1 MCFMPEDYKLTRRDF
16 IRSTAFGLVGLV
28 LGGSALASDDQW
40 KKIKKVIPAGEYDV
54 LCYVYPGGGKEQK
67 FLYLLD
73 IKGGPKAEI
82 YTVGV
87 EKLGTKSLDDV
98 LSDIEKEKPYLKPD
112 EVHVAPI
119 KKGGEVF
126 GYAIY
131 YSPVAHPPP
140 YTESVGKGKYTLFP
154 KSESESGGGGGAGG
168 AGGAGGSGGD

>member
-1 MCFMPEDYKLTRRDF
+1 M
-16 IRSTAFGLVGLV
+16 
-28 LGGSALASDDQW
+28 LAKFLLLFLHQKTNG
-40 KKIKKVIPAGEYDV
+40 KKIREKIPAGKYDV
-54 LCYVYPGGGKEQK
+54 LLYTFPGGGKEQK

-131 YSPVAHPPP
+131 YSPVANPPP
-140 YTESVGKGKYTLFP
+140 YTESIGKGKYTLFP
-154 KSESESGGGGGAGG
+154 KSESESSGGGGGGG
-168 AGGAGGSGGD
+168 GCFTADTRVLMSDGVLNQ